1 MVWKE
6 QKWLVVPS
14 LAWFLKKNLNLY
26 FHAEGRD
33 KNVSFP
39 LELLSSTA

>member
-6 QKWLVVPS
+6 QKWLVVPP
-14 LAWFLKKNLNLY
+14 LAWFFKNVFNLY
-26 FHAEGRD
+26 FHAERRD

>member
-1 MVWKE
+1 MEGTEVVSGSLPCMV
-6 QKWLVVPS
+6 
-14 LAWFLKKNLNLY
+14 FKKNLNLY